1 MASGRQRYSIIS
13 DGLPTQLPDIDPD
26 ETREWVDSFD
36 SVTRTRGRGRARYLM
51 LRLLERAREQQVG
64 VPGLRSTDYINTIPP
79 EREPW
84 FPGDEHVERRIRAYI
99 RWNAAIMVSR
109 ANRPGGAS
117 VGGHIATYASA
128 ASLYEVGFN
137 HFFRGKDHGES
148 GDQVFFQGHA
158 APGIYARA
166 FLEGR
171 LSESQLDG
179 FRQELSHRGGG
190 LPSYPHP
197 RLMPDFWEFPTVSMG
212 LGPLDAIYQ
221 ARFNRYLLARE
232 LHDTSRS
239 HVWAFLGDGE
249 MDEPEAL
256 GAIGLAAREELDN
269 LTFVINCN
277 LQRLDGPVRGNG
289 KIIQELEA
297 YFRGAGWNVIKVIWG
312 RDWDPLLAKD
322 VDGVLVNK
330 MNTTPDGQ
338 FQTYSVEPGA
348 YTREHF
354 FGSDPRLRAMVEHL
368 SDDELRNLPRGGH
381 DYRKVYAAFKAAR
394 EHVGQPTV
402 ILTHTIK
409 GWTLGKDFEARNA
422 THQMKKLTH
431 DELKEFRD
439 RLYLPIPDSALEAE
453 LPPYYHPGEDS
464 SEIQYMK
471 ERRAALGG
479 VLPRRVVRAKPL
491 PQPPDALFDGFRKGS
506 GKQAIAT
513 TMAFVRILKDLMKDP
528 VIGDRFVP
536 IIPDEARTFG
546 MDSLFPT
553 AKIYSPFG
561 QTYEAVDRTLVL
573 GYKESERGQIL
584 HEGISESGAMGSVI
598 AAGSAY
604 ATHGTHMIP
613 VYVFYSMFGWQR
625 TGDQMWAFGDQLGR
639 GFLLGATA
647 GRTTLTGEGL
657 QHNDGHSQLLASVS
671 EACVSYDPAYA
682 YEVSVI
688 VKDALRRMYDS
699 SPEHPDGENIFYY
712 LTVYNEPYVQPAAP
726 DIDGLD
732 AGILRGMYKY
742 APAAGCL
749 RLRFA
754 RPGFVRGAA
763 GAGAGLGGGDA
774 VGAVGPAAA
783 GRGLGGG
790 GRRVVGHVLDRA
802 AAGRARVRVAQPAE
816 PGLASADAVRDL
828 GPGRLFGAGR
838 GGLRLD
844 AGGARPDLPLGAV
857 VVRLH
862 VAGDGRVRLLR
873 HPARRPPVLPRRRGV
888 DHAGGAGRAR
898 ALRGR
903 STRRCRPRRS
913 PSTSSTCRCRRRSG
927 RPVSV
932 AQAPRAAL
940 CVMPGGAPAF
950 LRRRFYPDSWHPGR
964 VAAGE
969 TAGRAGRERRR
980 AGAPGDGGA
989 DRAGHGRPRHRRDR
1003 GDGRAAAVVQE
1014 DVGREP
1020 VVARPGRAGRHR
1032 GVRRLDQASGTD
1044 PARRHRGVR
1053 HRAP

>member
-1 MASGRQRYSIIS
+1 VASGRQRFSIIS
-13 DGLPTQLPDIDPD
+13 DGLPSQLPDIDPD
-26 ETREWVDSFD
+26 ETREWVESFD
-36 SVTRTRGRGRARYLM
+36 NVVRTRGRTRARYVM

-79 EREPW
+79 ESEPW

-109 ANRPGGAS
+109 ANRPGLG

-171 LSESQLDG
+171 LTEEQLNG
-179 FRQELSHRGGG
+179 FRQELSHPGGG

-197 RLMPDFWEFPTVSMG
+197 RLMPEFWEFPTVSMG
-212 LGPLDAIYQ
+212 LSPLNAIYQ

-297 YFRGAGWNVIKVIWG
+297 FFRGAGWNVIKVIWG
-312 RDWDPLLAKD
+312 RDWDPLLAQD
-322 VDGVLVNK
+322 TDGVLVNK

-338 FQTYSVEPGA
+338 FQTYSVESGG
-348 YTREHF
+348 YIREHF
-354 FGSDPRLRAMVEHL
+354 FGDDPRLRAMVGHL
-368 SDDELRNLPRGGH
+368 SDDELRTLSRGGH
-381 DYRKVYAAFKAAR
+381 DYRKVYAAFKSAR

-422 THQMKKLTH
+422 THQMKKLTIA
-431 DELKEFRD
+431 ELKEFRD

-464 SEIQYMK
+464 DEIQYMR

-479 VLPRRVVRAKPL
+479 VLPRRVVRAKSL
-491 PQPPDALFDGFRKGS
+491 PQPADSAYEELRRGS
-506 GKQAIAT
+506 GKQAVAT
-513 TMAFVRILKDLMKDP
+513 TMAFVRLLKELMKDP
-528 VIGDRFVP
+528 GIGERFVP

-553 AKIYSPFG
+553 AKIYSPAG
-561 QTYEAVDRTLVL
+561 QTYEAVDRNLL
-573 GYKESERGQIL
+573 LSYKESKKGQIL

-598 AAGSAY
+598 AAGSSY

-625 TGDQMWAFGDQLGR
+625 TGDEMWLLGDQLGR

-657 QHNDGHSQLLASVS
+657 QHNDGHSLLLASVS
-671 EACVSYDPAYA
+671 EACVSYDCAWA
-682 YEVSVI
+682 YELGVV
-688 VKDALRRMYDS
+688 VRDALRRMYDS
-699 SPEHPDGENIFYY
+699 TPDHPDGENIFYY
-712 LTVYNEPYVQPAAP
+712 LTVYNEPYPQPTMPSA
-726 DIDGLD
+726 DLEE
-732 AGILRGMYKY
+732 GILRGLYRYRTERTGVSGPKAQILASGVAVRQAVTASEML
-742 APAAGCL
+742 ASDWGVSADVWSCTSWTEL
-749 RLRFA
+749 RRDALA
-754 RPGFVRGAA
+754 CESWNMLHPGEA
-763 GAGAGLGGGDA
+763 
-774 VGAVGPAAA
+774 
-783 GRGLGGG
+783 
-790 GRRVVGHVLDRA
+790 
-802 AAGRARVRVAQPAE
+802 ARVPYVT
-816 PGLASADAVRDL
+816 SALSD
-828 GPGRLFGAGR
+828 
-838 GGLRLD
+838 
-844 AGGARPDLPLGAV
+844 
-857 VVRLH
+857 
-862 VAGDGRVRLLR
+862 
-873 HPARRPPVLPRRRGV
+873 
-888 DHAGGAGRAR
+888 
-898 ALRGR
+898 
-903 STRRCRPRRS
+903 
-913 PSTSSTCRCRRRSG
+913 
-927 RPVSV
+927 
-932 AQAPRAAL
+932 
-940 CVMPGGAPAF
+940 
-950 LRRRFYPDSWHPGR
+950 
-964 VAAGE
+964 
-969 TAGRAGRERRR
+969 
-980 AGAPGDGGA
+980 APG
-989 DRAGHGRPRHRRDR
+989 
-1003 GDGRAAAVVQE
+1003 
-1014 DVGREP
+1014 P
-1020 VVARPGRAGRHR
+1020 VVAVSDWIKAVPDQIARWVPAGSPYTS
-1032 GVRRLDQASGTD
+1032 LGTD
-1044 PARRHRGVR
+1044 GFGFSDTRPAARRFFHVDAASIAVAVLWELARTGAVS
-1053 HRAP
+1053 ADVPGEAIAKYGLDLPVSQALS